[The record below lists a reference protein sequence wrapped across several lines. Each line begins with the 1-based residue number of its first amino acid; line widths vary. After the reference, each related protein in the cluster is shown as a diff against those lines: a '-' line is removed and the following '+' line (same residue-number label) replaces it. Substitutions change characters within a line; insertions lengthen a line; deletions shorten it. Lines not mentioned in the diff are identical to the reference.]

1 MVGEGGGTKELFGRA
16 FDSDLA
22 HARDLGGRGFLGL
35 GFDGSG
41 VFFFLTNIGLDLDL
55 LLLLLAALLLR
66 NLMSGGGNLSVQPE
80 L

>member
-1 MVGEGGGTKELFGRA
+1 MVPPLIPYILIYA
-16 FDSDLA
+16 NYAVWVYCIDHLA
-22 HARDLGGRGFLGL
+22 NITMCL
-35 GFDGSG
+35 DGCG